1 LLKSAHLRQLVV
13 VVGQV
18 DLASVVLAVMA
29 DDREHLARS
38 RSSIL
43 KLLAFAA

>member
-13 VVGQV
+13 VVEEA

-29 DDREHLARS
+29 DDLEHLARS

-43 KLLAFAA
+43 KLSAFAV